1 MNCCH
6 VSGFT
11 GFSRDVGMYS
21 DKNITP
27 KPVEREAIRSGFS
40 VATKNASL
48 LPSVKMSSLDE
59 VGGTIGSLTSLVA
72 ELMAAVELLL
82 RMKSSEDRP
91 DEKSNPLNVS
101 HDKKDINPVVNDSP
115 VKPLIDKKS
124 FAVFNEKV
132 VGIPKDIWFGLTEGE
147 FNNTGMVAGIK
158 AAMMRFGQSPTEV
171 FTSVRE
177 DKGGCEVVM
186 KDGYKVSLTREE
198 VDKARQWADFNGADA
213 GMVKDATFMYAVA
226 AKREQQNRSIE
237 IRNGGIIKYSDDP
250 FEAAMDSLNNYFG
263 GNKALV
269 NLGLSGYIREM
280 PYSQAE
286 SEGVVGVVTANYQ
299 SLLMAGGNVDLSGPQ
314 KLEGSV
320 RIRRDIFG
328 DEAGEISVHALR

>member
-6 VSGFT
+6 VSGVT
-11 GFSRDVGMYS
+11 GFSGDVGIYS
-21 DKNITP
+21 DKSITP

-59 VGGTIGSLTSLVA
+59 VGGAIGSLMSLVA
-72 ELMAAVELLL
+72 ELTAAVELLL
-82 RMKSSEDRP
+82 RMKSSDDRR
-91 DEKSNPLNVS
+91 DEKSNSLNVS
-101 HDKKDINPVVNDSP
+101 HDKKDISPVVNDSP

-124 FAVFNEKV
+124 VAIFNEKA

-177 DKGGCEVVM
+177 ERGGYEVVM
-186 KDGYKVSLTREE
+186 KDGYKAYLAREE

-226 AKREQQNRSIE
+226 AKREQHNRSIE
-237 IRNGGIIKYSDDP
+237 IRNGGVIQYSDEP
-250 FEAAMDSLNNYFG
+250 FEAAMDSLNNYFWG
-263 GNKALV
+263 SKALV
-269 NLGLSGYIREM
+269 NLGLSDYMHEM

-286 SEGVVGVVTANYQ
+286 SEGVVGVVSVNYQ
-299 SLLMAGGNVDLSGPQ
+299 SLLMTDGNVDLSGPQ

-320 RIRRDIFG
+320 RIQRDFFG
-328 DEAGEISVHALR
+328 EEAGDITVHALR